1 MSWRTKFGISI
12 TSGPRCNFFVPS
24 DAKTSICNDITLIM
38 VNQSNYIVQ
47 CLQVSMIMHPWTP
60 TKVGRQWIIMMD
72 DNSGRR
78 SSRTEH
84 RMIGQI
90 VFFQSLIVSQLFTE
104 GMMEDPFSLFIP
116 ILFCIVA
123 FPLLYRC
130 ISTFDTLHFDFD
142 TSILVRKRNPYW
154 SELGDS

>member
-1 MSWRTKFGISI
+1 MPPSI
-12 TSGPRCNFFVPS
+12 
-24 DAKTSICNDITLIM
+24 
-38 VNQSNYIVQ
+38 
-47 CLQVSMIMHPWTP
+47 
-60 TKVGRQWIIMMD
+60 D
-72 DNSGRR
+72 DNAPLGPSQ
-78 SSRTEH
+78 SRGTVDSRDGSTTVAITAEEAAKIEH
-84 RMIGQI
+84 LTMGEI

-104 GMMEDPFSLFIP
+104 GMMEDPISLFIP